1 MEIMGTNRI
10 EAFSDGVIAIILTV
24 MVLELKI
31 PATAT
36 VAALRAVLPTLLS
49 YTLSFLII
57 AIMWVNHHHLMH
69 LAKHPTPGL
78 LWANNN
84 LLFWM
89 SLIPFV
95 TAFMGQTHGAPLAV
109 AAYGFVLTFAAVGFT
124 LVRLAIVGGH
134 LGHASEQVQR
144 QDRHALRKSMW
155 SNVLYA
161 ASVPLAFVHISLS
174 FFIFLLIPALYFL
187 PERKIEEIAA
197 ELHSKP

>member
-1 MEIMGTNRI
+1 MQTMGTNRI

-24 MVLELKI
+24 MVLELKVPTSASL
-31 PATAT
+31 PAIK
-36 VAALRAVLPTLLS
+36 AAVPTLLS
-49 YTLSFLII
+49 YALSFLIV
-57 AIMWVNHHHLMH
+57 AIMWVNHHHLLH
-69 LAKHPTPGL
+69 LAKHASASL

-109 AAYGFVLTFAAVGFT
+109 AAYGVVLTMAAVAFT
-124 LVRLAIVGGH
+124 LLRLAIH
-134 LGHASEQVQR
+134 RDHRGHASAHIQEQNR
-144 QDRHALRKSMW
+144 RSLRKNIW

-174 FFIFLLIPALYFL
+174 FFIFLLIPAIYFL
-187 PERKIEEIAA
+187 PERKIEELIA
-197 ELHSKP
+197 EL